1 MVILSLDLE
10 FANDKKLF
18 SLFLFSTADLKDLK
32 VLLRS
37 IDRSDTLLYLD
48 FSQAICSLALLI
60 SLLLCKIGISIQ
72 SVGRPV
78 FAHSVEVNAESIP
91 PDTPITKPFDL
102 DILMYSISQLFNFS
116 IIISYFIYKI
126 L

>member
-1 MVILSLDLE
+1 MVIRSLDLE
-10 FANDKKLF
+10 FANDKKLL
-18 SLFLFSTADLKDLK
+18 SLFLFSTADLKDLN
-32 VLLRS
+32 VVLRS
-37 IDRSDTLLYLD
+37 IDRLDTLLYLD
-48 FSQAICSLALLI
+48 FSQVICSLALFI

-78 FAHSVEVNAESIP
+78 FAHNVEVSAESIP

-102 DILMYSISQLFNFS
+102 DILMYCISQLFNFS